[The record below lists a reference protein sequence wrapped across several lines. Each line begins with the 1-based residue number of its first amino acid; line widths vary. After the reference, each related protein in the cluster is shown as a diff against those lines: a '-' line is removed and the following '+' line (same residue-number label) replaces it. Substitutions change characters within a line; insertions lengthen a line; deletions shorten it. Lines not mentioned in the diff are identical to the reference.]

1 METKYKRVF
10 FCMELIA
17 YWIGST
23 MMIVAPLFK
32 IKTWIML
39 VIIGLIVLTHQAMSN
54 ELYNLVFLNV
64 CSILIYAFRFNKEQI
79 KEKITL

>member
-1 METKYKRVF
+1 MEAKYKRLF

-17 YWIGST
+17 YWMGAT
-23 MMIVAPLFK
+23 LMIVAPLFK
-32 IKTWIML
+32 IKTWITL
-39 VIIGLIVLTHQAMSN
+39 VIIGLIVLTHQAIAN
-54 ELYNLVFLNV
+54 ELYNLVVLNI

>member
-1 METKYKRVF
+1 
-10 FCMELIA
+10 MELIA

-39 VIIGLIVLTHQAMSN
+39 VIIGLIVLTHQALNN
-54 ELYNLVFLNV
+54 ELYNLVFLNI
-64 CSILIYAFRFNKEQI
+64 CSIYVYGYRYHKEQI
-79 KEKITL
+79 KEKIRL